1 MAALPLK
8 AVERMLRNAGAKRVS
23 RGAAEEFSKFLEELA
38 GEIAA
43 DANQLAQHSGRVTVT
58 EQDVLMVRKIRRT
71 GR

>member
-8 AVERMLRNAGAKRVS
+8 AVERILRKAGAKRVS
-23 RGAAEEFSKFLEELA
+23 KGAAQEFSKFLEELA
-38 GEIAA
+38 GEIAS
-43 DANQLAQHSGRVTVT
+43 DASQLAQHSGRVTVT

>member
-8 AVERMLRNAGAKRVS
+8 AVERILRKAGAKRVS
-23 RGAAEEFSKFLEELA
+23 KGAAEEFSKFLEELA

-43 DANQLAQHSGRVTVT
+43 DAAQLAQHSGRITVT
-58 EQDVLMVRKIRRT
+58 ERDVHMVRKIRRT

>member
-8 AVERMLRNAGAKRVS
+8 AVERILRKAGAKRVS
-23 RGAAEEFSKFLEELA
+23 RGGAEEFSKYLEQLA
-38 GEIAA
+38 GEIAS
-43 DANQLAQHSGRVTVT
+43 DASQLAQHSGRVTVT

>member
-8 AVERMLRNAGAKRVS
+8 AVERILRKAGAKRVS
-23 RGAAEEFSKFLEELA
+23 KSAAEEFSKFLEELA

-43 DANQLAQHSGRVTVT
+43 DAAQLAQHSGRVTVT
-58 EQDVLMVRKIRRT
+58 EKDVQMVRKIRKA

>member
-1 MAALPLK
+1 MPALPLK
-8 AVERMLRNAGAKRVS
+8 AVERILRKAGAKRVS
-23 RGAAEEFSKFLEELA
+23 KGASEEFSKFLEEFA

-43 DANQLAQHSGRVTVT
+43 DAAQLAQHSGRVTVT